1 MSVIEFE
8 KGVCAIH
15 TGFEVS
21 IDWVGVTNQLMN
33 DLKTVLN
40 VDACKR
46 NFKSK
51 LKRTFWRFGTN
62 HRATG
67 LLDSFLIQQKDWLFY
82 KAIFLKLFY

>member
-1 MSVIEFE
+1 MGSCLFFVRFNVFLIDKRKKEYMPAGPFHIISWCTLQDRSAFVSVIEFE

-40 VDACKR
+40 
-46 NFKSK
+46 
-51 LKRTFWRFGTN
+51 G
-62 HRATG
+62 
-67 LLDSFLIQQKDWLFY
+67 
-82 KAIFLKLFY
+82 

>member
-21 IDWVGVTNQLMN
+21 IDWVGVTYQLMN

-40 VDACKR
+40 
-46 NFKSK
+46 
-51 LKRTFWRFGTN
+51 G
-62 HRATG
+62 
-67 LLDSFLIQQKDWLFY
+67 
-82 KAIFLKLFY
+82 